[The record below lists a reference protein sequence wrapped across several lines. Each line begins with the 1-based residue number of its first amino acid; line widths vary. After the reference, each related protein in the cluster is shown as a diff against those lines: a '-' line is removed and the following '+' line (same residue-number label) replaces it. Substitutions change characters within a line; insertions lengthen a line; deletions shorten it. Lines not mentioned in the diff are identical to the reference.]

1 MPKPTRLLVFT
12 ALALS
17 SILLIAQPAGATPPS
32 VETFH
37 EEDDFL
43 FADCGTF
50 RLTETFT
57 LDLRV
62 TTFFNAQGDP
72 VRATTHVNYV
82 GVITNS
88 LSGNTYP
95 DLAHFRVVTDLT
107 TGETTVVG
115 LAHLT
120 TVPGLGP
127 VLNGMGRVIFDANGN
142 ITFIAG
148 PHTVLLGTAPDPC
161 TVLL

>member
-1 MPKPTRLLVFT
+1 MPKPTRLLVLT
-12 ALALS
+12 VLALS

-37 EEDDFL
+37 DEGEFL

-50 RLTETFT
+50 QLTETFT
-57 LDLRV
+57 VDVRV
-62 TTFFNAQGDP
+62 TTFFNAQGDA
-72 VRATTHVNYV
+72 VRATEHVNFV

-95 DLAHFRVVTDLT
+95 DSGHFQTVTDLT
-107 TGETTVVG
+107 TGEFTVVG
-115 LAHLT
+115 LVFLT
-120 TVPGLGP
+120 PVPGLGP
-127 VLNGMGRVIFDANGN
+127 VLHGTGKLIFDANGN
-142 ITFIAG
+142 VTFIAG
-148 PHTVLLGTAPDPC
+148 PHNVLLGTNPDPC

>member
-1 MPKPTRLLVFT
+1 MPKPRRLLVLT
-12 ALALS
+12 VLALS
-17 SILLIAQPAGATPPS
+17 SILLIAQPASATPPS

-37 EEDDFL
+37 DEGEFL

-50 RLTETFT
+50 QLTETFT
-57 LDLRV
+57 ADFRV
-62 TTFFNAQGDP
+62 TTFFNAQGDA
-72 VRATTHVNYV
+72 VSATVHVNYV

-95 DLAHFRVVTDLT
+95 DPGHLQVITDLT
-107 TGETTVVG
+107 TGEETFVG
-115 LAHLT
+115 LLFLT

-127 VLNGMGRVIFDANGN
+127 VLHDTGKVIFDANGD
-142 ITFIAG
+142 ITFVAG
-148 PHTVLLGTAPDPC
+148 PHTELFGTSPDPC

>member
-1 MPKPTRLLVFT
+1 MPKPRRLLVLT

-17 SILLIAQPAGATPPS
+17 SILLMAKPAGATPPS

-37 EEDDFL
+37 EEGEFL

-50 RLTETFT
+50 QLTETFT
-57 LDLRV
+57 VDVRV
-62 TTFFNAQGDP
+62 TTFFNAQGDA
-72 VRATTHVNYV
+72 VRATEHVNFV

-95 DLAHFRVVTDLT
+95 DPGHHQRVIDLT
-107 TGETTVVG
+107 TGEETVVG
-115 LAHLT
+115 LVFLT
-120 TVPGLGP
+120 PVPGLGP
-127 VLNGMGRVIFDANGN
+127 VLHDTGKVIFDANGDV
-142 ITFIAG
+142 TFVAG
-148 PHTVLLGTAPDPC
+148 PHNVLLGTNPDPC

>member
-1 MPKPTRLLVFT
+1 MPKPRRLLILT

-37 EEDDFL
+37 EEGDFL

-50 RLTETFT
+50 QLTETFT

-62 TTFFNAQGDP
+62 TTFFNAQGDA
-72 VRATTHVNYV
+72 VSATTYVNYV

-95 DLAHFRVVTDLT
+95 DLAHFQVVTDLT

-115 LAHLT
+115 LARLT

-127 VLNGMGRVIFDANGN
+127 VLTGMGRVIFDANGN